1 MEHRVRNTKYK
12 TQTLEAKDI
21 KITTKTKLWV
31 HNTMQELLH
40 PTEVAICACLLRTFN
55 NQSLKSLLKIVSF
68 LCVMSS
74 YVL

>member
-12 TQTLEAKDI
+12 THTLEAKDK
-21 KITTKTKLWV
+21 KITNKTKLWV